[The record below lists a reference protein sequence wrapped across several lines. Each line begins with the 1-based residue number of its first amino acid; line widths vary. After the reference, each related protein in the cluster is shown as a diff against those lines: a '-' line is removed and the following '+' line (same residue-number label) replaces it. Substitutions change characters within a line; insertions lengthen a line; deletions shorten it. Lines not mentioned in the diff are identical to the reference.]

1 MHSSSQICSF
11 SHGKLHETAAQQKVK
26 MFYTSYFFFN
36 DPHEPNLIS
45 FSPRCLRG
53 PLQALGLWRILYF
66 AQGLSRSISS
76 HINIMKSE
84 VFQVYNTEIYSCSS
98 NKWLSENVA
107 SFLIESIF
115 LHVRLSNRSKMV
127 ISVFFPLK
135 KCLETSRDS
144 WLRCTWPPLPL
155 QRWEG
160 VSAGWHHG

>member
-1 MHSSSQICSF
+1 MHPSSQIYSF

-26 MFYTSYFFFN
+26 MFYTFYFFFN

-84 VFQVYNTEIYSCSS
+84 VFQVYNTEIYSCSR
-98 NKWLSENVA
+98 
-107 SFLIESIF
+107 ESDYQKMLQVFSKSVFFCIF
-115 LHVRLSNRSKMV
+115 GLTNRSKIV

-144 WLRCTWPPLPL
+144 WLRCTWPPLP
-155 QRWEG
+155 
-160 VSAGWHHG
+160 

>member
-11 SHGKLHETAAQQKVK
+11 SHGKWHETAAQQKVK

-84 VFQVYNTEIYSCSS
+84 VFQVYNTEIYSCSR
-98 NKWLSENVA
+98 
-107 SFLIESIF
+107 ESDFSDYKFSHRVYFFCIF
-115 LHVRLSNRSKMV
+115 GLTNRSKIV

-155 QRWEG
+155 LRWEG
-160 VSAGWHHG
+160 VAAGWGHG